1 MNRGSILL
9 RVDGSAEDGMGKLA
23 RCMALANALQRR
35 RYQMTFMSRID
46 NHAWPDRIRRHRHTV
61 LRTNHAAGSVADR
74 ADLMREVDARQPQ
87 VVVTDSVEFDEE
99 FLAMLSYRVPL
110 VISIDSVAGLRFP
123 SDIVLSPTLTCDASD
138 FQVYP
143 GSQILAGERYAMVRS
158 EFRRARNVRATEPG
172 GAVRVLLSLG
182 GGEVGHETARL
193 AAALLE
199 EKSIDKVDAVIG
211 ASVEGRD
218 ELKLLAERF
227 PGRLSIIA
235 DCRDLAIRLTKSHLL
250 VCGGGNTPIEAACV
264 GIPTVVV
271 VRRPE
276 QAPHAEKLEEVGVAQ
291 SVGEFD
297 ASAPERVAR
306 AVVEILADN
315 FERKAMSRSGRMLI
329 DGRGGDRLVTATEIL
344 LRRARRAKSMPA
356 AA

>member
-1 MNRGSILL
+1 MTRGSILL
-9 RVDGSAEDGMGKLA
+9 RVDGSADDGMGKVA
-23 RCMALANALQRR
+23 RCLALANALQRR

-61 LRTNHAAGSVADR
+61 LRASHPAGTSSDR
-74 ADLMREVDARQPQ
+74 ADLMKEVESRQPQ
-87 VVVTDSVEFDEE
+87 VVITDSIEFDEE

-110 VISIDSVAGLRFP
+110 VITIDAIAGIRFP
-123 SDIVLSPTLTCDASD
+123 SDIVLSPTLVCDSRD
-138 FQVYP
+138 FHVYP
-143 GSQILAGERYAMVRS
+143 GTQILAGERYAMVRS

-182 GGEVGHETARL
+182 GGEVGHDTARL
-193 AAALLE
+193 AAAMLE
-199 EKSIDKVDAVIG
+199 EKSIDKIDAVIG
-211 ASVEGRD
+211 ASTEGRD
-218 ELKLLAERF
+218 ELKMLAERF

-235 DCRDLAIRLTKSHLL
+235 DCRDLAARITKSHLL
-250 VCGGGNTPIEAACV
+250 VCAGGNTPIEAACV

-271 VRRPE
+271 VRRPD
-276 QAPHAEKLEEVGVAQ
+276 QTAHAEKLEEVGVAQ

-297 ASAPERVAR
+297 SSAPERVAR
-306 AVVEILADN
+306 AVVEILGDN

-344 LRRARRAKSMPA
+344 LRRARVAKSMPA

>member
-1 MNRGSILL
+1 MTRGSILL
-9 RVDGSAEDGMGKLA
+9 RVDGSADDGMGKLA
-23 RCMALANALQRR
+23 RCLALANALQRR

-61 LRTNHAAGSVADR
+61 LRANHAAGTVADR
-74 ADLMREVDARQPQ
+74 ADLMKEVESRQPQ
-87 VVVTDSVEFDEE
+87 VVVTDSIDFDEE
-99 FLAMLSYRVPL
+99 YLAMLSHRVPL
-110 VISIDSVAGLRFP
+110 VISIDSVAGMRFP
-123 SDIVLSPTLTCDASD
+123 SDIVLSPTLVCDSSD

-143 GSQILAGERYAMVRS
+143 GAQILAGERYAMVRS

-172 GAVRVLLSLG
+172 GMVRVLLSLG
-182 GGEVGHETARL
+182 GGEVGHDTARL

-199 EKSIDKVDAVIG
+199 EKTIEKVDAVIG
-211 ASVEGRD
+211 ASTEGRD

-227 PGRLSIIA
+227 PGRLSVIA
-235 DCRDLAIRLTKSHLL
+235 DCRDLAMRITKSHLL
-250 VCGGGNTPIEAACV
+250 VCSGGNTPLEAACV

-271 VRRPE
+271 VRRPD
-276 QAPHAEKLEEVGVAQ
+276 QSAHAEKLEEVGIAANIGDLDQ
-291 SVGEFD
+291 
-297 ASAPERVAR
+297 SAPERVTR

-344 LRRARRAKSMPA
+344 LHRARRQKALPA

>member
-9 RVDGSAEDGMGKLA
+9 RVDGSADDGMGKVA
-23 RCMALANALQRR
+23 RCLALANALQRR

-46 NHAWPDRIRRHRHTV
+46 NHAWPDRIRRHRHNV

-74 ADLMREVDARQPQ
+74 AELMREVETRQPQ
-87 VVVTDSVEFDEE
+87 VVVTDSIEFDEE

-110 VISIDSVAGLRFP
+110 VISIDAVAGIRFP
-123 SDIVLSPTLTCDASD
+123 SDIVLSPTLTCDAND

-143 GSQILAGERYAMVRS
+143 GTQVLAGERYALVRS

-172 GAVRVLLSLG
+172 GAVRILLSLG
-182 GGEVGHETARL
+182 GGEVGHDTARL
-193 AAALLE
+193 AATLLE
-199 EKSIDKVDAVIG
+199 EKSIEKVDAVIG
-211 ASVEGRD
+211 SSTEGRD
-218 ELKLLAERF
+218 ELKLLVERF
-227 PGRLSIIA
+227 PGRLSIIS
-235 DCRDLAIRLTKSHLL
+235 DCRDLAMRITKSHLL
-250 VCGGGNTPIEAACV
+250 VCGGGNTPVEAACV

-271 VRRPE
+271 VRRPD
-276 QAPHAEKLEEVGVAQ
+276 QAAHAEKLEEIGIAQ
-291 SVGEFD
+291 NMGDLD
-297 ASAPERVAR
+297 AAAPERVAK

-344 LRRARRAKSMPA
+344 LRRTRRSKSMPA

>member
-9 RVDGSAEDGMGKLA
+9 RVDGSADDGMGKLA
-23 RCMALANALQRR
+23 RCLALANALQRR

-46 NHAWPDRIRRHRHTV
+46 NHAWPDRIRRHRHNV

-74 ADLMREVDARQPQ
+74 AELMREVEARQPQ
-87 VVVTDSVEFDEE
+87 VVVTDSIEFDEE

-110 VISIDSVAGLRFP
+110 VISIDAVAGIRFP
-123 SDIVLSPTLTCDASD
+123 SDIVLSPTLHCDARD

-143 GSQILAGERYAMVRS
+143 GSQVLAGERYALVRS

-172 GAVRVLLSLG
+172 GAVRILLSLG
-182 GGEVGHETARL
+182 GGEVGHDTARL
-193 AAALLE
+193 AATLLE
-199 EKSIDKVDAVIG
+199 EKTIEKIDAVIG
-211 ASVEGRD
+211 ASTEGRD

-235 DCRDLAIRLTKSHLL
+235 DCRDLAMRITKSHLL
-250 VCGGGNTPIEAACV
+250 VCGAGNTPIEAACV

-271 VRRPE
+271 VRRPD
-276 QAPHAEKLEEVGVAQ
+276 QSAHAEKLEEVGIAQ
-291 SVGEFD
+291 NMGDLDS
-297 ASAPERVAR
+297 SAPERVAK

-329 DGRGGDRLVTATEIL
+329 DGRGGDRMVTATEIL
-344 LRRARRAKSMPA
+344 LRHTRQIKAMPA

>member
-1 MNRGSILL
+1 
-9 RVDGSAEDGMGKLA
+9 
-23 RCMALANALQRR
+23 
-35 RYQMTFMSRID
+35 
-46 NHAWPDRIRRHRHTV
+46 
-61 LRTNHAAGSVADR
+61 
-74 ADLMREVDARQPQ
+74 
-87 VVVTDSVEFDEE
+87 
-99 FLAMLSYRVPL
+99 VPL
-110 VISIDSVAGLRFP
+110 VISIDAVAGIRFP
-123 SDIVLSPTLTCDASD
+123 SDIVLSPNLNCDAND

-143 GSQILAGERYAMVRS
+143 GTQVLAGERYALVRS

-172 GAVRVLLSLG
+172 GAVRILLSLG
-182 GGEVGHETARL
+182 GGEVGHDTARL

-199 EKSIDKVDAVIG
+199 EKTIEKVDAVIG
-211 ASVEGRD
+211 ASTEGRD

-227 PGRLSIIA
+227 PGRLSILA
-235 DCRDLAIRLTKSHLL
+235 DCRDLAMRITKSHLL

-271 VRRPE
+271 VRRPD
-276 QAPHAEKLEEVGVAQ
+276 QSSHAEKLEEIGIAQ
-291 SVGEFD
+291 NMGDLD
-297 ASAPERVAR
+297 ASAPERVAK

-344 LRRARRAKSMPA
+344 LRRSRQSKTMPA